1 MSATWI
7 SKAVLGV
14 ILPGLLLAVD
24 PAALLQ
30 RADEV
35 DRQHEELRRSY
46 VYRELQINWNNMEGT
61 GKSRSGLFENLFVE
75 GLRYRKRLERNGK
88 PLSSKEQKEV
98 EAAMQRTAEERRAE
112 RKKVGRG
119 LFSRVYNF
127 RYGYVG
133 EVAGVSDCSVA
144 GEEAGSWV
152 IRCEPKAGFVATT
165 KAEQEL
171 LCYRQ
176 TFWVDQKDMALAGRR
191 AEVIRN
197 GADLKPGSVMD
208 ERRTREEGDGPWLAR
223 KMWIRFEA
231 PRGKGYQA
239 HEFSD
244 YRRFAVESTI
254 TVDGQPGVPPGRP

>member
-1 MSATWI
+1 MSGTWI
-7 SKAVLGV
+7 SRAVLGV
-14 ILPGLLLAVD
+14 VLPGLVLAVD

-46 VYRELQINWNNMEGT
+46 VYRELQTNWNNREGT

-88 PLSSKEQKEV
+88 PLSAKERKDV
-98 EAAMQRTAEERRAE
+98 DAAMQRTAEQRRAE
-112 RKKVGRG
+112 RRRAGKG

-133 EVAGVSDCSVA
+133 EVVGVSDCRAV

-165 KAEQEL
+165 NVEQEL

-176 TFWVDQKDMALAGRR
+176 TFWVDQMEMAVTGRR
-191 AEVIRN
+191 VEVIRA
-197 GADLKPGSVMD
+197 GVDLKPGSVMD
-208 ERRTREEGDGPWLAR
+208 ERRTRAGSDGPWVAR

-231 PRGKGYQA
+231 RRGNGYQA

-244 YRRFAVESTI
+244 YKRFAVESTI
-254 TVDGQPGVPPGRP
+254 TVEAEPAVPQGRP